1 MQRKTIDQDTP
12 RYTICRLGILLFG
25 AFSMLK
31 QRTAHGVMVVK
42 LLSDLCGG
50 SENLIEVV

>member
-1 MQRKTIDQDTP
+1 
-12 RYTICRLGILLFG
+12 
-25 AFSMLK
+25 MLK